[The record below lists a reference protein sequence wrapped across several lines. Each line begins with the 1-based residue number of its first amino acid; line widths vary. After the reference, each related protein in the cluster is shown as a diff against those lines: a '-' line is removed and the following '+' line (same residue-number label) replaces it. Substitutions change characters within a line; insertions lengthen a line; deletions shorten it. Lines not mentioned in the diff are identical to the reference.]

1 MKSDLRNTFHNLRDV
16 VLLKREKLCF
26 SFENNIIR
34 IRAHF
39 AKIIQTNLQAY
50 YVRISY
56 YMIPEITE
64 LS

>member
-16 VLLKREKLCF
+16 VFLKREKLCF

-34 IRAHF
+34 IRANF
-39 AKIIQTNLQAY
+39 AKIIQTNLQVY

-56 YMIPEITE
+56 YMIPENCNN
-64 LS
+64 

>member
-16 VLLKREKLCF
+16 VFLKREKLCF

-39 AKIIQTNLQAY
+39 AKIIQTNLQAC
-50 YVRISY
+50 YVRIL
-56 YMIPEITE
+56 II
-64 LS
+64 